1 VSQYAAKLYFHEY
14 TPELNDYFRAAPM
27 LGLGWVAKMEVLH
40 LISTG
45 ALRLWDET
53 NDEEVWKT
61 ACVEGGRVPLVER
74 ITDHHDVTLYDT
86 YPAGTWLFPN
96 AWNGGLF
103 DCIQIVGDTDKTVKV
118 VQITSSKTP
127 SFWLAQLN
135 AYLHRLDAAR
145 VDFVFVCPRAH
156 FDDLVLPALR
166 EASLSVPICTARGG
180 LLRLGLDYFLTANAT
195 MEIEVRKLCYEELR
209 APIVKKR
216 LRKDEMLEPNCK
228 K

>member
-1 VSQYAAKLYFHEY
+1 MVVSK
-14 TPELNDYFRAAPM
+14 
-27 LGLGWVAKMEVLH
+27 
-40 LISTG
+40 
-45 ALRLWDET
+45 
-53 NDEEVWKT
+53 
-61 ACVEGGRVPLVER
+61 CVEWW
-74 ITDHHDVTLYDT
+74 TL
-86 YPAGTWLFPN
+86 
-96 AWNGGLF
+96 